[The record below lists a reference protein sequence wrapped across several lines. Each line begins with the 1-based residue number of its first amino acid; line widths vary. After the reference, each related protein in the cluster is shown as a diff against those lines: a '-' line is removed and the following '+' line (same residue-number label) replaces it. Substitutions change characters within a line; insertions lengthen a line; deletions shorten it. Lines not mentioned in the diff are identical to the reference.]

1 MNDTIDRY
9 KQDLLT
15 LRDKNADKTR
25 LQAFTESM
33 EEEETPSTELFY
45 KVVVTA
51 QNHTPI
57 PNASVL
63 VTSVS
68 ENGENLNYFLLT
80 DCFGKTETFAL
91 KECEKYTISV
101 SSECY
106 NSVSLCVLAKET
118 APREIEVILTK
129 TSLSQNNAE
138 AVKKTAEEILN
149 RRQMFACCS
158 FPLRQ
163 GDKGE
168 CVKLLQEKI
177 AVLANVF
184 PCVLP
189 PRPTGNFGE
198 NTAAAVECLQRI
210 FSLNPTGC
218 ADELTFEII
227 LDAADTPPCNT
238 PESDASLLM
247 GDKGSEV
254 LLLQLHLKKISVR
267 FKNVCSPE
275 LNGCF
280 DEHTQKS
287 VCELQRA
294 FSMPQTS
301 RVGSKTMQRIIKLS
315 TDTF

>member
-33 EEEETPSTELFY
+33 EEGESEAELFY

-51 QNHTPI
+51 QNHTPFE
-57 PNASVL
+57 NASVL
-63 VTSVS
+63 VTSAN
-68 ENGENLNYFLLT
+68 ENGENLHYFLLT
-80 DCFGKTETFAL
+80 DCFGKTETFPL
-91 KECEKYTISV
+91 NECERYTV
-101 SSECY
+101 KVFAECY
-106 NSVSLCVLAKET
+106 NSVSLCVLPKENS
-118 APREIEVILTK
+118 PSEIEVVLT
-129 TSLSQNNAE
+129 SAPLSQNNVDE
-138 AVKKTAEEILN
+138 IKKTAEEILQRN
-149 RRQMFACCS
+149 QMLSQCS

-177 AVLANVF
+177 AVLSNVF
-184 PCVLP
+184 PFVSP
-189 PRPTGNFGE
+189 PRPTGNYGE
-198 NTAAAVECLQRI
+198 NTALAVECLQRV

-218 ADELTFEII
+218 ADRLTFEII
-227 LDAADTPPCNT
+227 LATANTPPCSFT
-238 PESDASLLM
+238 APDTTFLM
-247 GDKGSEV
+247 GDSGNEV
-254 LLLQLHLKKISVR
+254 LLLQLHLKKISIR
-267 FKNVCSPE
+267 FKNLSSPE

-280 DEHTQKS
+280 DECTAKS
-287 VCELQRA
+287 VSQLQKA

-301 RVGSKTMQRIIKLS
+301 RVSQKTMQRIIKLS

>member
-25 LQAFTESM
+25 LQGFTESM
-33 EEEETPSTELFY
+33 EEGENGATELFY

-63 VTSVS
+63 VTSAS
-68 ENGENLNYFLLT
+68 ENGENLHYFLLT
-80 DCFGKTETFAL
+80 DCFGKTETFSL
-91 KECEKYTISV
+91 KECEKYTVKV
-101 SSECY
+101 SAEMY
-106 NSVSLCVLAKET
+106 NSVSLCICAKENS
-118 APREIEVILTK
+118 PREIEVVLTA
-129 TSLSQNNAE
+129 TPLSQNNAE
-138 AVKKTAEEILN
+138 EIKKTAEEILN
-149 RRQMFACCS
+149 RSKMLDCCN
-158 FPLRQ
+158 FPLRL

-177 AVLANVF
+177 AVLSNVF
-184 PCVLP
+184 PCILP
-189 PRPTGNFGE
+189 PRPTGNYGE

-218 ADELTFEII
+218 ADKLTFEII
-227 LDAADTPPCNT
+227 LATANTPPCHSST
-238 PESDASLLM
+238 PAPTFLM
-247 GDKGSEV
+247 GDSGDDV

-267 FKNVCSPE
+267 FKNISSPE
-275 LNGCF
+275 LNGHF
-280 DEHTQKS
+280 DECTAKSISQLQKT
-287 VCELQRA
+287 

-301 RVGSKTMQRIIKLS
+301 RVGEKTMNKIIKLS

>member
-33 EEEETPSTELFY
+33 EEGENPTELFY

-63 VTSVS
+63 VTSAS
-68 ENGENLNYFLLT
+68 ENGENLSYFLLT
-80 DCFGKTETFAL
+80 DCFGKTETFPL
-91 KECEKYTISV
+91 KECEKYTIKV
-101 SSECY
+101 SADCY
-106 NSVSLCVLAKET
+106 NSVSLCVLSKENS
-118 APREIEVILTK
+118 PREIEVVLTN
-129 TSLSQNNAE
+129 TPLSQNNADE
-138 AVKKTAEEILN
+138 VKKTAEEILN
-149 RRQMFACCS
+149 RSKMLDCCN

-177 AVLANVF
+177 AVLSNVF
-184 PCVLP
+184 PCILP
-189 PRPTGNFGE
+189 PRITGNYGE

-210 FSLNPTGC
+210 FSLNSTGC
-218 ADELTFEII
+218 ADKLTFEII
-227 LDAADTPPCNT
+227 LATANTPPCQPST
-238 PESDASLLM
+238 PDHSFLI
-247 GDKGSEV
+247 GDSGDDV

-267 FKNVCSPE
+267 FKNISSPD

-280 DEHTQKS
+280 DECTQRS
-287 VCELQRA
+287 VCELQKV

-301 RVGSKTMQRIIKLS
+301 RVGTKTISRILKLS